1 MPQGTDDL
9 AAEATE
15 TAETRVSEDDVAEY
29 LVANPDFFRDHLE
42 ILSFM
47 NMPGR
52 FGQEEAPGTPRE
64 GAQVVDFQQA
74 LLNQQKEAVEELR
87 DCVRDVIETSRT
99 NMSVQQRTHAA
110 VLALL
115 SARDFDSLIRAVN
128 DDLARLL
135 DVDIV
140 CVGYE
145 PSDDPLSW
153 LVSPEI
159 TDLAP
164 GLVDALLGESGSAK
178 LYRDIADDGSV
189 FGAAAGLVQS
199 AAVARLRPG
208 PRTPVGLM
216 ALGSRSDSFFQP
228 GQGTELVVFLA
239 RVLEN
244 CVDRLQEPSM

>member
-1 MPQGTDDL
+1 MSQGKD
-9 AAEATE
+9 EV
-15 TAETRVSEDDVAEY
+15 TAETLETADIRLSDDDVAEF
-29 LVANPDFFRDHLE
+29 LVAHPDFFRERLE
-42 ILSFM
+42 VLSFM

-52 FGQEEAPGTPRE
+52 FAQDAPQE

-74 LLNQQKEAVEELR
+74 LLTQQKEAVEELR
-87 DCVRDVIETSRT
+87 ECVRDVIETSRA
-99 NMSVQQRTHAA
+99 NMSVQQRTHSA

-115 SARDFDSLIRAVN
+115 GARDFEALIRVVN

-135 DVDIV
+135 DVDVV

-145 PSDDPLSW
+145 PSDNPLSW

-159 TDLAP
+159 ADLKP
-164 GLVDALLGESGSAK
+164 GLVDALLGAGGPAK

-189 FGAAAGLVQS
+189 FGVAAGLVQS

-208 PRTPVGLM
+208 QRTPVGLM

-244 CVDRLQEPSM
+244 CIERMQEPSM

>member
-1 MPQGTDDL
+1 MSQGND
-9 AAEATE
+9 EAVSDSLE
-15 TAETRVSEDDVAEY
+15 MADSRVSEDDVAEF
-29 LVANPDFFRDHLE
+29 LVANPDFFREHLE
-42 ILSFM
+42 VLSFM

-52 FGQEEAPGTPRE
+52 FAQEPARD

-87 DCVRDVIETSRT
+87 ECVRDVIETSRS
-99 NMSVQQRTHAA
+99 NMSVQQRTHSA

-115 SARDFDSLIRAVN
+115 AARDFDSLIEVIA
-128 DDLARLL
+128 DDLPRLL
-135 DVDIV
+135 DVDVV
-140 CVGYE
+140 CVGFE
-145 PSDDPLSW
+145 PSANPLSW

-159 TDLAP
+159 GELKP
-164 GLVDALLGESGSAK
+164 GLVDALLGAGGAAK

-208 PRTPVGLM
+208 RSTPVGLM

-228 GQGTELVVFLA
+228 GQGTELVVFIA

-244 CVDRLQEPSM
+244 CIDRMQEPPV

>member
-1 MPQGTDDL
+1 MPQGKDDV
-9 AAEATE
+9 AADAVE
-15 TAETRVSEDDVAEY
+15 TAEFRVSDDDVAEY
-29 LVANPDFFRDHLE
+29 LVANPDFFRERLE
-42 ILSFM
+42 VLSFM

-52 FGQEEAPGTPRE
+52 FAQEGPRE
-64 GAQVVDFQQA
+64 GGQVVDFQQA

-87 DCVRDVIETSRT
+87 ECVRDVIETSRS

-115 SARDFDSLIRAVN
+115 GARDFDALIRVVT
-128 DDLARLL
+128 DDLPMLL
-135 DVDIV
+135 DVDAV

-145 PSDDPLSW
+145 PTDNPLSW

-159 TDLAP
+159 GSLKP
-164 GLVDALLGESGSAK
+164 GLVDALLGSAGNAK

-199 AAVARLRPG
+199 AAVARLRPSR
-208 PRTPVGLM
+208 RTPTGLM

-244 CVDRLQEPSM
+244 CIDRMQEPSM

>member
-1 MPQGTDDL
+1 MPQGKDEF
-9 AAEATE
+9 AADTLE
-15 TAETRVSEDDVAEY
+15 TAEVSLSEDDVAEY
-29 LVANPDFFRDHLE
+29 LVANPDFFRERLE
-42 ILSFM
+42 VLSYM

-52 FGQEEAPGTPRE
+52 FAQDGLQEG
-64 GAQVVDFQQA
+64 GQVVDFQQA

-87 DCVRDVIETSRT
+87 ECVRDVIETSRS

-115 SARDFDSLIRAVN
+115 GARDFDALVRVVN

-135 DVDIV
+135 DVDVV

-145 PSDDPLSW
+145 PSTNPLSW
-153 LVSPEI
+153 LVSPEVK
-159 TDLAP
+159 DLKP
-164 GLVDALLGESGSAK
+164 GLVDALLGAGGAAK

-189 FGAAAGLVQS
+189 FGEAAGLVQS

-208 PRTPVGLM
+208 QRTPVGLM

-244 CVDRLQEPSM
+244 CIDRMQEPSM

>member
-1 MPQGTDDL
+1 MPQGKDEV
-9 AAEATE
+9 AAETLE
-15 TAETRVSEDDVAEY
+15 TADISLSDDDVAEF
-29 LVANPDFFRDHLE
+29 LVAHPDFFRERLE
-42 ILSFM
+42 VLSFM

-52 FGQEEAPGTPRE
+52 FAQDGPQE

-74 LLNQQKEAVEELR
+74 LLTQQKEAVEELR
-87 DCVRDVIETSRT
+87 ECVRDVIETSRS

-115 SARDFDSLIRAVN
+115 SARDFEALIRVVN

-135 DVDIV
+135 DVDVV

-145 PSDDPLSW
+145 PSDNPLSW

-159 TDLAP
+159 TDLKP
-164 GLVDALLGESGSAK
+164 GLVDALLGAGGAAK

-244 CVDRLQEPSM
+244 CIERMQEPSM

>member
-1 MPQGTDDL
+1 MPQGKDEV
-9 AAEATE
+9 AAETLE
-15 TAETRVSEDDVAEY
+15 TADISLSDDDVAEF
-29 LVANPDFFRDHLE
+29 LVANPDFFRERLE
-42 ILSFM
+42 VLSFM

-52 FGQEEAPGTPRE
+52 FAQDAPQE

-87 DCVRDVIETSRT
+87 ECVRDVIETSRS

-115 SARDFDSLIRAVN
+115 SARDFDALVRVVN

-145 PSDDPLSW
+145 PSDNPLSW

-159 TDLAP
+159 TDLKP
-164 GLVDALLGESGSAK
+164 GLVDALLGSGGAAK

-244 CVDRLQEPSM
+244 CIERMQEPSM

>member
-1 MPQGTDDL
+1 MTQGKDEV
-9 AAEATE
+9 AAETLETE
-15 TAETRVSEDDVAEY
+15 DISLSDDDVAEF
-29 LVANPDFFRDHLE
+29 LVAHPDFFRERLE
-42 ILSFM
+42 VLSFM

-52 FGQEEAPGTPRE
+52 FAQEGPKE

-74 LLNQQKEAVEELR
+74 LLTQQKEAVEELR
-87 DCVRDVIETSRT
+87 ECVRDVIETSRS

-115 SARDFDSLIRAVN
+115 SARDFDALIRVVN
-128 DDLARLL
+128 DDLARIL

-145 PSDDPLSW
+145 PSNNPLSW

-159 TDLAP
+159 TDLKP
-164 GLVDALLGESGSAK
+164 GLVDALLGSGGAAK

-244 CVDRLQEPSM
+244 CIERMQEPSM